1 MNFCDSEACPSCPRE
16 GNVPDCL
23 RHKARFC
30 IGLAEMTSSSGTR
43 AALEKL
49 SRFLIEEAA
58 ALEKETAALPRT
70 EQAVDPAE
78 RLDAQLD
85 LLRSLLARNASAQ
98 TRIAIAADPSA

>member
-30 IGLAEMTSSSGTR
+30 IGLAQMTSSSGTR

-49 SRFLIEEAA
+49 SRLLVEEAA

-70 EQAVDPAE
+70 EQAADPA
-78 RLDAQLD
+78 D
-85 LLRSLLARNASAQ
+85 RSRSG
-98 TRIAIAADPSA
+98 IAA